1 MMIRFSGSG
10 LAVTCLLV
18 NLVWTAGC
26 AERPTTSDSTVEKT
40 ASPDQRAPAPRVA
53 SQPAAPEPEPAPET
67 PVQLY
72 DSTALQG
79 LSDADVAD
87 PVREPAVALSEEHQA
102 TCLIQVGDAFPTL
115 TLPTLDGDVTPLS
128 AHYGDR
134 LTVVVFWDC
143 LHPMAVEQIS
153 RLEEEVVRP
162 YGAVG
167 VSVVAINVGDTSEDQ
182 QNLLSQIDHSYVILQ
197 DSDRQAWSQ
206 VASELLPRTYLL
218 NADGRVLWMDVEY
231 SRSSRRE
238 LRNAILYYLR
248 QLLESAERRTA
259 PVMSAPVASIAF
271 SSSVSVSFNCRA
283 SATKV
288 GWTKTRTRLT

>member
-1 MMIRFSGSG
+1 MMIRFSGCG
-10 LAVTCLLV
+10 LAVTCLIV

-26 AERPTTSDSTVEKT
+26 AERSTTSDPSVEKT
-40 ASPDQRAPAPRVA
+40 VAPEQRSPSPPVV
-53 SQPAAPEPEPAPET
+53 SQPASPEPAPET

-87 PVREPAVALSEEHQA
+87 PVREPVVALSEEHQA
-102 TCLIQVGDAFPTL
+102 TCLVQVGDVFPVL

-128 AHYGDR
+128 AHYGAR

-153 RLEEEVVRP
+153 RLEEEIVRP

-167 VSVVAINVGDTSEDQ
+167 VSVVAIDVGDTSEDQ
-182 QNLLSQIDHSYVILQ
+182 QSLLSQIDHSYVMLQ
-197 DSDRQAWSQ
+197 DPDRQAWSQ

-231 SRSSRRE
+231 SRSSRRD
-238 LRNAILYYLR
+238 LRNAILYHLR

-259 PVMSAPVASIAF
+259 PVM
-271 SSSVSVSFNCRA
+271 
-283 SATKV
+283 
-288 GWTKTRTRLT
+288 